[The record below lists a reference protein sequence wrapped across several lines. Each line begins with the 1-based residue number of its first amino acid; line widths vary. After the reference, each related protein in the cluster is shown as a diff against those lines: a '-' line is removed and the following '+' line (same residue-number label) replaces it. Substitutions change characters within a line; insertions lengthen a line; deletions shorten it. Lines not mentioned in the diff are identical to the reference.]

1 MVLPGTLC
9 DREVLYYNSS
19 PRRTSHRTLKDCR
32 FDVLLGL
39 LREPG
44 GYDVTGLVELNKGYI
59 KSLEVKCFS
68 GKFCWETLK
77 GSITGTLRAS
87 GFLSEKI
94 PTMKIPTRKVN
105 NPLTFQRI
113 LNEPLINPFLRS
125 FLKEIFFFFFKVE
138 L

>member
-1 MVLPGTLC
+1 MWYYLEPCVIGKYFIITVLPEGQVIEPL
-9 DREVLYYNSS
+9 
-19 PRRTSHRTLKDCR
+19 RTVDSTC
-32 FDVLLGL
+32 FWVFS
-39 LREPG
+39 E
-44 GYDVTGLVELNKGYI
+44 N
-59 KSLEVKCFS
+59 LEVMTLRAWSSLIKVTLRALKCFS

-125 FLKEIFFFFFKVE
+125 FLKEIYFFFF
-138 L
+138 